1 MVDGVPRHVFGR
13 ASWIFWQSVEAF
25 KHLRPVLAIDG
36 TFLTGKFRGT
46 LLTVIGIDTWLHLV
60 LLAFALQDLVQAPA
74 GPTSIDLLLIILE
87 RLELPHALAFAAVC
101 TTWSSAATAAGVP
114 RSRTPWIMSWGNH
127 VDKRLD
133 ERRRSAV
140 TCNLYHPDDAVDKI
154 YSVSFPKGSFVA
166 CYGASHGWL
175 VLANDLSNLVLHNP
189 VTLAMIPLPPITDF
203 ACVEAVYG
211 SEEGNLEHYLLET
224 NSRFEAYRLGIWF
237 YQKAVLSCSP
247 SRGGDYVVM
256 IIHNNGEWLSFVKAG
271 QSKWQVASTLSG
283 GDRYLD
289 CAYHKGRFHAVTL
302 HGMVEKW
309 DLDGASNGPTRE
321 VFYAARPYG
330 GLGLILTRHLV
341 STPWGDLLQVRAILA
356 HHYPD
361 GIAFQICKVDPD
373 GCKGVVQEN
382 VLMDH
387 ALFLGLNHSACLPTQ
402 NLPGIRPHCIY
413 FSSPVIIHAFD
424 WLLGLR
430 VWGGVRTYDLETG
443 KFERA
448 VPFCDVKEQIY
459 GLFPSE
465 VWITQNLQ

>member
-1 MVDGVPRHVFGR
+1 MSP
-13 ASWIFWQSVEAF
+13 
-25 KHLRPVLAIDG
+25 L
-36 TFLTGKFRGT
+36 
-46 LLTVIGIDTWLHLV
+46 
-60 LLAFALQDLVQAPA
+60 A
-74 GPTSIDLLLIILE
+74 GPCASPSWSDLSIDLLLIILE